1 MTIKEIITERRN
13 PHNYHEI
20 EMLIAGTKPVG
31 LISRK
36 NDLER
41 LIPYIK
47 SGQLI
52 ARKEFTIHDWKPA
65 PWIIGQANNKKGV
78 DAIYDLLKKK
88 DEDWDI
94 GKLPGTMYHAR
105 LGRLLGYSEDDINDF
120 LNFAEL
126 KRQAGKW

>member
-1 MTIKEIITERRN
+1 M
-13 PHNYHEI
+13 
-20 EMLIAGTKPVG
+20 
-31 LISRK
+31 
-36 NDLER
+36 
-41 LIPYIK
+41 
-47 SGQLI
+47 
-52 ARKEFTIHDWKPA
+52 
-65 PWIIGQANNKKGV
+65 